1 MYICSQILM
10 WPLEKGQIA
19 KSAALLWHSCFFQK
33 PGDVTLSFSPVD
45 YFRKTSLSFGF
56 SLERKHQIT
65 EAKVSRSISKLLV
78 VAKEIVKTR
87 LLKS

>member
-1 MYICSQILM
+1 MI
-10 WPLEKGQIA
+10 K
-19 KSAALLWHSCFFQK
+19 F
-33 PGDVTLSFSPVD
+33 
-45 YFRKTSLSFGF
+45 KTSLSFGF
-56 SLERKHQIT
+56 SLERKHQII

>member
-1 MYICSQILM
+1 MI
-10 WPLEKGQIA
+10 K
-19 KSAALLWHSCFFQK
+19 F
-33 PGDVTLSFSPVD
+33 
-45 YFRKTSLSFGF
+45 KTSLSFGF
-56 SLERKHQIT
+56 SLERKHRIT